1 MTKREMME
9 KVIAGEISA
18 EVIEMAKAEIVKMDE
33 KNAKRREGISK
44 KAKENAPIKEAILKA
59 AEVTRGIVTVE
70 EHSIYGGLGSIVAET
85 LAKHGCD
92 IRMANVGLR
101 GFVQGYGSHKE
112 VKEANGIGVG
122 DISLACRELLG

>member
-59 AEVTRGIVTVE
+59 VGEDKK
-70 EHSIYGGLGSIVAET
+70 
-85 LAKHGCD
+85 LAKE
-92 IRMANVGLR
+92 ISEVVGISTQKASALCR
-101 GFVQGYGSHKE
+101 QMVGEGVLKVEDVKVKGKGVQKAYS
-112 VKEANGIGVG
+112 V
-122 DISLACRELLG
+122 C